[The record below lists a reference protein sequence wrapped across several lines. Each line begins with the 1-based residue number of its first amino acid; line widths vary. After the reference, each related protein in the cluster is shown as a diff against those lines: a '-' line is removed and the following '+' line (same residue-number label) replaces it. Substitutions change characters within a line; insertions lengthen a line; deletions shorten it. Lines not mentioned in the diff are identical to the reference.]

1 MNVQSY
7 EATMCDDQRDAGMCE
22 FEAIRPMAETTK
34 GGETKTCVAIAQKV
48 VATNGGEIKNVLRL
62 RSD

>member
-1 MNVQSY
+1 MNGQSY

-34 GGETKTCVAIAQKV
+34 GGETKTCVAIAQKA
-48 VATNGGEIKNVLRL
+48 VAAKGVEIKNVLKL
-62 RSD
+62 RRD

>member
-7 EATMCDDQRDAGMCE
+7 EAAMCDDQRDAGMCE

-34 GGETKTCVAIAQKV
+34 GGETQSCVATAQKAV
-48 VATNGGEIKNVLRL
+48 TSKGGERKNV
-62 RSD
+62 